1 MTIFTFR
8 HEYGPTSTHTYIW
21 PLHRSHRSKWLGHRD
36 LALLQCFEDGTPA
49 VLLLGV
55 TRDA

>member
-21 PLHRSHRSKWLGHRD
+21 PLHRSKWLGHRD